1 MNNSKKVLS
10 VLFISLF
17 TLNTYAGTSDN
28 GGSFFGMGDSNNQRA
43 DNTLDNERRFL
54 PKGQDLSDMSQSE
67 IRHLQNLRKKQM
79 MDEIRTSMY
88 NEGVHDKNDHR
99 EVSYNQKLQW
109 VYQHQLKEDDITP
122 EKKQKIYADM
132 RKAKAQE
139 AAALKKYEKSKS
151 KRDEAYAQ
159 MVKQNEQD
167 MLDEVAKMRYNR
179 IHDKLNQ
186 SNIDVQKFFDY
197 TKSDSYKKNLKVINE
212 QAQETIKTAQKKST
226 SSKKLPAFYG
236 EQMHKGLTETEQK
249 QLRQW
254 LKTPDG
260 MAIDSKTKASIERL
274 LEDKPLPDPVVK
286 KENRVFFDYDNNNE
300 EEEEEAVNLPTRIG
314 SLAEAE
320 KLFDKDGKGGVLL
333 PNQPIHMAPQ
343 VREAIRKR
351 VELLVKTQGLYG
363 MRSFER
369 DTLNAMLF
377 NYGIQLLDDGSVI
390 ALEPVDDPEQSAQE
404 APEVAPGVSVPK
416 GAQQVVIGEYDQT
429 DEDEKLPNL
438 DELNNA
444 TASKGTTPSEAVE
457 DYEYGYDTYQQN
469 ENSNKGTSD
478 NSAAKRAEDTLKQQ
492 TLQEFNLDGVNNSD
506 GVLR

>member
-17 TLNTYAGTSDN
+17 TITSYAGTSED
-28 GGSFFGMGDSNNQRA
+28 GGSFFGMGNSSQGT
-43 DNTLDNERRFL
+43 DNTIPNERRFL
-54 PKGQDLSDMSQSE
+54 PKDQDLSDMSQAE
-67 IRHLQNLRKKQM
+67 INHLQNLRKKQM
-79 MDEIRTSMY
+79 IDEIRTSMY

-109 VYQHQLKEDDITP
+109 VYEHQLKEDDITP
-122 EKKQKIYADM
+122 ERKQKIYADM

-139 AAALKKYEKSKS
+139 AEALKKYEKSKS

-167 MLDEVAKMRYNR
+167 MLDEVARMRYER
-179 IHDKLNQ
+179 MHDKLNQ
-186 SNIDVQKFFDY
+186 SNVDVQKFFDY
-197 TKSDSYKKNLKVINE
+197 TKSKDYQKNLKSINK
-212 QAQETIKTAQKKST
+212 QTQETIKTAQKKSAT
-226 SSKKLPAFYG
+226 NKKLPSFYG
-236 EQMHKGLTETEQK
+236 EQMHKGLTETEQQ
-249 QLRQW
+249 QLRKW

-260 MAIDSKTKASIERL
+260 MAIDSKTRESINRL
-274 LEDKPLPDPVVK
+274 LENKPLPDPKLQK
-286 KENRVFFDYDNNNE
+286 KDRIFFDFDGE
-300 EEEEEAVNLPTRIG
+300 EEEEEAVNLPTQIG

-390 ALEPVDDPEQSAQE
+390 ALEPVDDPVQTAQE
-404 APEVAPGVSVPK
+404 TPEVAPGIEVPK
-416 GAQQVVIGEYDQT
+416 GAQEVVIGEYAPT
-429 DEDEKLPNL
+429 EEDENLPKL
-438 DELNNA
+438 DELNNT
-444 TASKGTTPSEAVE
+444 TASKGNTPSDAVE
-457 DYEYGYDTYQQN
+457 DYEYGYDAYQKYD
-469 ENSNKGTSD
+469 NSGKGT
-478 NSAAKRAEDTLKQQ
+478 NSAGERAEKSLKEQ
-492 TLQEFNLDGVNNSD
+492 TLQEFNLEGEH
-506 GVLR
+506 